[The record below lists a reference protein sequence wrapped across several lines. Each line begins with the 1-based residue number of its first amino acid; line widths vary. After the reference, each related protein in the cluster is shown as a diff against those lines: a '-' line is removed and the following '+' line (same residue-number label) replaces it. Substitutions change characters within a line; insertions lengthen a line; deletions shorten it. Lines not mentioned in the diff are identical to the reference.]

1 MVYIWWKRG
10 GDSCDADRFE
20 NRSQNSSGTYH
31 DSYIAAIIQAYA
43 GDTSTAVYGLVDFCS
58 GTKSNATNEF
68 LPDVPLPIMCATK
81 NMRKRMSRLQAI
93 MVQLQ
98 KHVFRGS
105 GIYI

>member
-43 GDTSTAVYGLVDFCS
+43 GDTATAVYGLVDFCA
-58 GTKSNATNEF
+58 GTKGNAANEF
-68 LPDVPLPIMCATK
+68 LPDVPLQLMCATK
-81 NMRKRMSRLQAI
+81 NMRKRMRRL
-93 MVQLQ
+93 
-98 KHVFRGS
+98 
-105 GIYI
+105 